1 MAVLTVSQLNFYI
14 KSLLDNDKNLR
25 SVYLKAEI
33 SNFTDHYR
41 TGHLYLSLKDEKC
54 TVRAVMFAG
63 NASRL
68 KFKPEDGMKVLV
80 RGYVSVYNISG
91 QYQFYIE
98 DMQPDGIGALSM
110 AFEQLKRKLT
120 EEGLFDSEHKQPLPL
135 LPKRI
140 GVITSPTGAAVQ
152 DICRILKRRY
162 PIGEIIMCPV
172 LVQGENAAAQ
182 LTNAVRHFN
191 RLNCADVIII
201 GRGGGSMED
210 LWAFNDEGLARAIYD
225 SKIPVVSGVGHETDF
240 TICDF
245 VSDVR
250 ASTPSAAAELVS
262 PEDGALYGNLEYY
275 QRKIISAVKMRI
287 TLEKSRLDGI
297 CSANV
302 LRSPE
307 EMIREKQIHL
317 DFLTS
322 ELKSAYRDCL
332 LAKTHQFSALTSKL
346 DALSPLRV
354 LSRGYTIASE
364 NGNVISSAEKIK
376 IGSKINIKF
385 ADGSADCTVT
395 ERTLDNEKS
404 GL

>member
-14 KSLLDNDKNLR
+14 KSLLDNDKNLS

-41 TGHLYLSLKDEKC
+41 TGHLYMSLKDEKC
-54 TVRAVMFAG
+54 TVKAVMFAG

-68 KFKPEDGMKVLV
+68 KFRPEDGMTVLV

-110 AFEQLKRKLT
+110 AFEQLKRKLK
-120 EEGLFDSEHKQPLPL
+120 EEGLFDPEHKQPLPL

-182 LTNAVRHFN
+182 LTAAVKRFN
-191 RLNCADVIII
+191 KLKCADVVII

-210 LWAFNDEGLARAIYD
+210 LWAFNDEGLAREIYH

-245 VSDVR
+245 VADVR

-275 QRKIISAVKMRI
+275 QRKIISAVKNRI
-287 TLEKSRLDGI
+287 TLEKNRLDSI
-297 CSANV
+297 TSSSV

-307 EMIREKQIHL
+307 EIIRDKQIQL

-322 ELKSAYRDCL
+322 QLKSAYKNCL
-332 LAKTHQFSALTSKL
+332 SDKTSKFYSLTSKL

-354 LSRGYTIASE
+354 LSRGYAIASE
-364 NGNVISSAEKIK
+364 NGNVISSVEKIK

-385 ADGSADCTVT
+385 ADGSADCTVM

-404 GL
+404 GF